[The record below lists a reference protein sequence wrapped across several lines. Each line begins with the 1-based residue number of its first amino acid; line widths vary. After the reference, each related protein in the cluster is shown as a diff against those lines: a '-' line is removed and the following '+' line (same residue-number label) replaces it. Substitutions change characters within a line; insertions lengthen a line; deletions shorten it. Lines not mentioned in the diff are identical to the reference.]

1 MSYAQDTASEAGDDL
16 FRSPAAAATG
26 RDMEREVG
34 AEVPMRGVGGGPAP
48 QGKKRVSALESAD
61 VSVGQGWGRGP
72 VAVDR
77 RKFRYDVR
85 RGKTLPALP
94 FSASKSDRMD
104 AEDAGDLLDRI
115 HTAFGINRETED
127 RIQAFNNAL
136 FLEHTLNGA
145 SLLQPGRGTLKAGGM
160 HFDIQI
166 VKSVLGVDQ
175 RRFFRAYADDIAEL
189 NKKVLQE
196 FDPMD
201 PESAEIFGQMSQIAV
216 ERGLVKFPHLIHDS
230 ADAGVTLS
238 FDERN
243 ALVASKRFTLRANVN
258 NVDKVPTHND
268 ARMEYETGVT
278 TQPVQT

>member
-1 MSYAQDTASEAGDDL
+1 MSYAQDTASEAGDDM
-16 FRSPAAAATG
+16 FRSPAAAAAGAGTS
-26 RDMEREVG
+26 RETG
-34 AEVPMRGVGGGPAP
+34 AEASMRGAGGSSAF
-48 QGKKRVSALESAD
+48 QGRKGASALESAD
-61 VSVGQGWGRGP
+61 TSVGRGWGRGP
-72 VAVDR
+72 VPVDR
-77 RKFRYDVR
+77 RKYRYDVR

-115 HTAFGINRETED
+115 HAAFGINRETED

-145 SLLQPGRGTLKAGGM
+145 SLLQPGRGILKAGGVQ
-160 HFDIQI
+160 FDVQI

-201 PESAEIFGQMSQIAV
+201 PESAEIYGQMSQIAV

-238 FDERN
+238 NDERN
-243 ALVASKRFTLRANVN
+243 ALIASKRYTLRANVN

-268 ARMEYETGVT
+268 ARMEYEAGVT
-278 TQPVQT
+278 TQNSQT

>member
-1 MSYAQDTASEAGDDL
+1 MSYAQDNASEAGDDL
-16 FRSPAAAATG
+16 FRSPAAALPASAGVRETG
-26 RDMEREVG
+26 FDAPVG
-34 AEVPMRGVGGGPAP
+34 GVGGGPMP
-48 QGKKRVSALESAD
+48 KGKKGAAALESAD
-61 VSVGQGWGRGP
+61 ESVGQGWGRGP

-77 RKFRYDVR
+77 RKYRYDVR
-85 RGKTLPALP
+85 RGKAMPALA

-104 AEDAGDLLDRI
+104 AEDAGDLLHRL
-115 HTAFGINRETED
+115 HVAFAIDRETEN
-127 RIQAFNNAL
+127 RIEAFNNAL

-145 SLLQPGRGTLKAGGM
+145 SLLQPGRGTLKAGGVQ
-160 HFDIQI
+160 FDIQI
-166 VKSVLGVDQ
+166 IKSVLGVDQ
-175 RRFFRAYADDIAEL
+175 RRFFRAYADDIAEV
-189 NKKVLQE
+189 NKKVLKE

-201 PESAEIFGQMSQIAV
+201 PEAAEVFGQMSQIAV

-243 ALVASKRFTLRANVN
+243 ALLASKRYTLRANVN

-278 TQPVQT
+278 TAPTQT